1 MLQLTVVTVVSCV
14 TANSSNIVTC
24 VPVESLKHVLLP
36 VESLKPVLLPV
47 ESLKPVL
54 LPVESLKPVLLPVE
68 SLKPVLIIEV
78 VLEGSALS
86 ACEILSVIEQP
97 GIRGFQKLTGH
108 SEVLYWGV

>member
-1 MLQLTVVTVVSCV
+1 M
-14 TANSSNIVTC
+14 
-24 VPVESLKHVLLP
+24 
-36 VESLKPVLLPV
+36 
-47 ESLKPVL
+47 
-54 LPVESLKPVLLPVE
+54 E